1 MRSAEDLL
9 QELIS
14 LDESHRIEAKRC
26 SQVDR
31 SVMETVCAYSNEPGL
46 GGGYL
51 LLGVVR
57 DENDLF
63 KNAYTVAGVKNPDKI
78 QSDLVSQCASVFN
91 RPIRPRVS
99 VEELNG
105 ETVIVVYVPEAAAT
119 DKPVYLAN
127 LGLPRGA
134 FRRIGPTDQ
143 EGSEDRAI
151 ALAIYQDLCL
161 VL

>member
-1 MRSAEDLL
+1 MMRSAEDLL

-26 SQVDR
+26 TQVDK
-31 SVMETVCAYSNEPGL
+31 SVMETVCAYANEPGL

-57 DENDLF
+57 DEQDFF
-63 KNAYTVAGVKNPDKI
+63 KNAYTVSGISNPDKI

-91 RPIRPRVS
+91 RPVRPRVS

-105 ETVIVVYVPEAAAT
+105 KTVVVV
-119 DKPVYLAN
+119 AN
-127 LGLPRGA
+127 LAPIKLRGVESQ
-134 FRRIGPTDQ
+134 GML
-143 EGSEDRAI
+143 
-151 ALAIYQDLCL
+151 LAASKGERLRLVTVDGDLSSGA
-161 VL
+161 VVK